1 MRVQYE
7 LVLTGDQRLTLDEFT
22 GELEGWCRYGKETVV
37 DEYDGVPVFVNE
49 FWTAKQRAAHSLHE
63 SLTGRVSSRNYRGS
77 FITRLTVP
85 GEVVFDPF
93 MDAGRPCWKP
103 PCTGGRLLETTSI
116 RCLARC
122 LKRGW
127 TRHRWRRSTPG

>member
-1 MRVQYE
+1 MQYE
-7 LVLTGDQRLTLDEFT
+7 FTLTGDQRLTLDEFT
-22 GELEGWCRYGKETVV
+22 GELKGWCRYGKETVV

-63 SLTGRVSSRNYRGS
+63 ISYRACFKPQLPRF

-93 MDAGRPCWKP
+93 MGRGTTLLEAA
-103 PCTGGRLLETTSI
+103 CTGGRLLETTSI
-116 RCLARC
+116 RCLACC